1 MSLARMEADTLASMG
16 NAERREVESDE
27 DKEGDESEVDD
38 EEEEEEKG
46 EEEG

>member
-27 DKEGDESEVDD
+27 DKEGDEGVDD

>member
-1 MSLARMEADTLASMG
+1 MEGDALASMG
-16 NAERREVESDE
+16 NAERREVEAYE
-27 DKEGDESEVDD
+27 DKEGDESEVED